1 ASNSASKA
9 LFRREGTGSMRE
21 APLIWLVVPA
31 LLISCRSGSGYTRP
45 PPPVRVQ
52 VVGGAGPAH
61 AVRYSGR
68 GIAATEVSVAFRVG
82 GYINA
87 VTTTIRPDGTR
98 RLLQAGDPV
107 RRSAILAAIR
117 RSDYATRLD
126 ELRGMRAD
134 MNAAVAK
141 AKLDLDRALQLLGE
155 PVLPQR
161 E

>member
-1 ASNSASKA
+1 RHASG
-9 LFRREGTGSMRE
+9 FRREGTGTMRPE
-21 APLIWLVVPA
+21 APLVWLVVPA
-31 LLISCRSGSGYTRP
+31 LLVGCRNDPGDTRP

-52 VVGGAGPAH
+52 VVAGAGPAH

-68 GIAATEVSVAFRVG
+68 VIAATEVNVAFRVG
-82 GYINA
+82 GYVSA

-117 RSDYATRLD
+117 RSDYSTRLD

-141 AKLDLDRALQLLGE
+141 AKLDLDRA
-155 PVLPQR
+155 
-161 E
+161 